1 MTTAATPIVDL
12 AERRGIDKLRR
23 ELGPVATL
31 LGDNRIED
39 ICLNPDGRVWV
50 KRLGAGYVHE
60 CDLSST
66 AAESAIGTMAAI
78 RKAVVNHDNPI
89 LETEVPG
96 DGSRF
101 EALLPPCVPA
111 PIFALRR
118 RAGAVFSLDDYQ
130 ARGIL
135 QSRINVAALPVPA
148 RQNFAQHYAGRSHI
162 EILKAAVR
170 DRLNILVIGATGSGK
185 TTLVNAL
192 LHEIAIATP
201 EDRVI
206 VMEDTMELQ
215 TSSPNSACLRTS
227 ENVSMERLLKATMRL
242 RPNRIIVGE
251 VRDGA
256 ALSLLKAWNTGHPG
270 GISTI
275 HANDAAAGLIRLNSL
290 CAEATQAPQQRLIAE
305 AVNLVVFIDE
315 FPNSA
320 GRLVREIR
328 IVHGYDG
335 HEFETELL

>member
-1 MTTAATPIVDL
+1 MSQLTEAD
-12 AERRGIDKLRR
+12 RRGIEKLRR
-23 ELGPVATL
+23 ELGPVAPL
-31 LGDNRIED
+31 LTDGRIED

-50 KRLGAGYVHE
+50 KRLGARPVHE
-60 CDLSST
+60 CDLSPT
-66 AAESAIGTMAAI
+66 AAESAIGTVAAI
-78 RKAVVNHDNPI
+78 RKAIVNHDSPI

-101 EALLPPCVPA
+101 EALLAPCVAA
-111 PIFALRR
+111 PVFSLRR
-118 RAGAVFSLDDYQ
+118 RAGAVFSLDEYS

-135 QSRINVAALPVPA
+135 QSREHVSTLPAPP
-148 RQNFAQHYAGRSHI
+148 RQNFARYSGLSHI
-162 EILKAAVR
+162 QILKAAIR
-170 DRLNILVIGATGSGK
+170 ERLNILVIGATGSGK

-192 LHEIAIATP
+192 LQEIAVATP

-206 VMEDTMELQ
+206 VMEDTLELQ
-215 TSSPNSACLRTS
+215 TSSPNSACLRTA
-227 ENVSMERLLKATMRL
+227 ENVSMDRLLKATMRL

-290 CAEATQAPQQRLIAE
+290 CAEATQAPQERLIAE

-315 FPNSA
+315 FPNTA

-328 IVHGYDG
+328 VVHGYDG
-335 HEFETELL
+335 HAFQTELL

>member
-1 MTTAATPIVDL
+1 MSHHPL
-12 AERRGIDKLRR
+12 SERERRGLDKLRR
-23 ELGPVATL
+23 ELGPVTPL
-31 LGDNRIED
+31 LSDHSVED

-50 KRLGAGYVHE
+50 KRLGERPVHA
-60 CDLSST
+60 CDLSPMQ
-66 AAESAIGTMAAI
+66 AESAIGTVAAMHLTT
-78 RKAVVNHDNPI
+78 VNHDNPI
-89 LETEVPG
+89 LETEIPG

-101 EALLPPCVPA
+101 EALLPPCAGNPL
-111 PIFALRR
+111 FALRR
-118 RAGAVFSLDDYQ
+118 RAGAVFSLDNYYQ
-130 ARGIL
+130 RGIL
-135 QSRINVAALPVPA
+135 TSRDDVSVLPVPP
-148 RQNFAQHYAGRSHI
+148 RQNFARWAGHPHI

-192 LHEIAIATP
+192 LHEIAVATP
-201 EDRVI
+201 EDRVV

-290 CAEATQAPQQRLIAE
+290 CAEATQAPQERLIAE

-315 FPNSA
+315 FPNTA

-328 IVHGYDG
+328 VVHGYDG
-335 HEFETELL
+335 RAFQTELL